1 MVPRF
6 SISSSRLMP
15 TPLSATVSVPAAL
28 SARMRDAQLG
38 LVAEQLRLLQR
49 QRAQFFAGVGG
60 VGDQFAQED
69 VAVRIDRVHH
79 QMEQTRDVRLERTAL
94 GRLCASAASPVS
106 VLRPWAGLCVDLSL
120 PRKASSGLRPGKAAA
135 GWDRG
140 AGRSRTAPLP
150 ASISR
155 SVRRISRLPWN
166 FTVSLCA
173 LSLVPRWELSR
184 QSGAA
189 KKKGPAQADPKG
201 TLDLYRVLRRIRP
214 PVRGA
219 GGLIKPRP
227 AIGSLATGRLSRAT
241 GAGDCCR
248 KGRIMAAHHVGV
260 RFPAGPA
267 RAGLVEPCRP
277 WRVGRE
283 RGSAR
288 QRTVRDWLET
298 FG

>member
-1 MVPRF
+1 MRACAVFHRRRRHWPPVRAGRCRGPNRPSEPSDEANARRLPRTDG
-6 SISSSRLMP
+6 SRP
-15 TPLSATVSVPAAL
+15 PCA
-28 SARMRDAQLG
+28 
-38 LVAEQLRLLQR
+38 LRL
-49 QRAQFFAGVGG
+49 
-60 VGDQFAQED
+60 
-69 VAVRIDRVHH
+69 H
-79 QMEQTRDVRLERTAL
+79 
-94 GRLCASAASPVS
+94 RLCRSCGPGPACASI
-106 VLRPWAGLCVDLSL
+106 LSL

-135 GWDRG
+135 CWDRG

-184 QSGAA
+184 QGGAA

-227 AIGSLATGRLSRAT
+227 AIGSLATGRLSPAT

-248 KGRIMAAHHVGV
+248 KGQIMAAHHGGV

-283 RGSAR
+283 RGFAR